1 MTVYL
6 QVPQSDDTYTTKLV
20 ASQSRV
26 APLSQP
32 SVPRLELLASLI
44 TSRLLNTVKNA
55 FQNVLNI
62 ERTVCWTGSKCASF
76 WIMGGREHK
85 QFIQNRV
92 DEVLDLTNPNEWNH
106 CPGEENPAGIAT
118 RGLFPTSLVE
128 NKLWWEGPPWLKLS
142 DKHWPSSEI
151 KLESPPEE
159 CWKEV
164 KVKHLPPEMSESVL
178 LKKCDIPVGIS
189 NRFSVIPLAATLN

>member
-1 MTVYL
+1 MPLKRGIAVTVYL
-6 QVPQSDDTYTTKLV
+6 QVPQGDDTYATKLV
-20 ASQSRV
+20 ASKSRV

-62 ERTVCWTGSKCASF
+62 ERTVCWTDSKCALF

-92 DEVLDLTNPNEWNH
+92 DEVLDLTNPNE
-106 CPGEENPAGIAT
+106 
-118 RGLFPTSLVE
+118 
-128 NKLWWEGPPWLKLS
+128 
-142 DKHWPSSEI
+142 
-151 KLESPPEE
+151 
-159 CWKEV
+159 
-164 KVKHLPPEMSESVL
+164 
-178 LKKCDIPVGIS
+178 
-189 NRFSVIPLAATLN
+189 